1 MTLIHKNKL
10 NKAIEN
16 KHDETVKHTHKKLS
30 WDEMN
35 EINRLYSERNIE
47 NKKFRANNGV
57 YGIREGVYR
66 IMSRE
71 DGVK

>member
-1 MTLIHKNKL
+1 
-10 NKAIEN
+10 
-16 KHDETVKHTHKKLS
+16 
-30 WDEMN
+30 MN